1 MTAVLHSRVYP
12 TPPMHGMTPLASTPR
27 PIPPNHAHTHSHP
40 HPNAVASS
48 SNSASFSQSRRTGP
62 APCTPKVNLAE
73 EEDASDYRPGGYH
86 PVHIMDSLSNGRYL
100 VLRKMGWGHF
110 STVWLAKDSE
120 TNQHVAL
127 KIMKSSRRYTETAL
141 DEIKLLQHC
150 RDVNPSH
157 PGHNHVVT
165 FVDSFMHMGV
175 HDQHHVC
182 MTFEPLGENLLSLT
196 QRWVKQNKLT
206 ISQLSREHRQ
216 LVSPPATSTSRRNNI
231 SLASLIDLAVPP
243 AIVKII
249 AKQVL
254 LGVQYLHE
262 ECKLIHTDLKPENVL
277 VALEDVE
284 RVVREE
290 LEIVPTSESIKASTK
305 TMIGV
310 PAGYDRQRSPSSL
323 HFGSNAMNQVYIF
336 SSQPLSSP
344 SRTPVSGSLQNSPM
358 ERLLALRMSALNVN
372 NGNGALASTMSP
384 PPTPAPVVTP
394 TPRPIQAP
402 LSPMPLLPPPSGL
415 EVGSGA
421 ATTATARALATA
433 TMMSSSPSGVS
444 AAELMANARAGT
456 SGGSML
462 STPNL
467 PLVEDTTDD
476 ESSPPSP
483 STPLS
488 QMDDASSYVSKTT
501 MATTPATSF
510 VPPRIMKTAA
520 TEDDE
525 ETQTVMGGDLGVN
538 SRDRT
543 PLAGTASPMPQ
554 PGTGPSLLSR
564 TAPRTLASE
573 PISVIS
579 IAATAV
585 SAVSIS
591 TDSTPKQSDSQS
603 PTVPSMG
610 PILSSLGPPSSTDAS
625 SALINDSCSPP
636 PFHVKIADLGN
647 ATPINKKFTN
657 DIQTRQYRSP
667 EAILGM
673 PVWDEKVDIF
683 SIACLVF
690 ELLTGEYLFNPKSR
704 SGGWTKDDD
713 HVAQMVELMG
723 RKGDDGFTKEMKMEG
738 RYSREI
744 WKSNG
749 TLRNIAKL
757 HSWPLA
763 QVMMD
768 KYDYTREEAD
778 LFASFMNPMLAIDP
792 KKRANARDML
802 DHPWLS
808 S

>member
-1 MTAVLHSRVYP
+1 
-12 TPPMHGMTPLASTPR
+12 MTPLASTPR
-27 PIPPNHAHTHSHP
+27 PIPPNHAHPHSHP
-40 HPNAVASS
+40 HPNALASS
-48 SNSASFSQSRRTGP
+48 SNTASCSQPRRAPP

-150 RDVNPSH
+150 RDANPSH

-175 HDQHHVC
+175 HEQHHVC

-206 ISQLSREHRQ
+206 ISQLTKEHRQ
-216 LVSPPATSTSRRNNI
+216 LISPPCHPNSRQKNI

-290 LEIVPTSESIKASTK
+290 LEIVPTSESIKASTR
-305 TMIGV
+305 TMIGI

-323 HFGSNAMNQVYIF
+323 HFGSTAMNQVYIF

-344 SRTPVSGSLQNSPM
+344 SRTPISGSLQNSPM

-372 NGNGALASTMSP
+372 NGNGALANVVSP
-384 PPTPAPVVTP
+384 GPEPAPTTPAVVVSPAPKPIP
-394 TPRPIQAP
+394 TSTA
-402 LSPMPLLPPPSGL
+402 SPMPILPPPSGL
-415 EVGSGA
+415 GVGSGA

-433 TMMSSSPSGVS
+433 TMMSSSPSGVR

-456 SGGSML
+456 TTTTCL
-462 STPNL
+462 QQTPNL
-467 PLVEDTTDD
+467 PLVEETTDD
-476 ESSPPSP
+476 EAESSPPSP

-488 QMDDASSYVSKTT
+488 QVDDASSYCSKMTL
-501 MATTPATSF
+501 ATTPATSF
-510 VPPRIMKTAA
+510 APPMIVKTGVV
-520 TEDDE
+520 EEEE
-525 ETQTVMGGDLGVN
+525 ETETVVGDTAVN

-543 PLAGTASPMPQ
+543 PLAATTPIAQ
-554 PGTGPSLLSR
+554 PGPSLLSQ
-564 TAPRTLASE
+564 TAPRLMVSETFHVAST
-573 PISVIS
+573 
-579 IAATAV
+579 AACAV
-585 SAVSIS
+585 STVTLSS
-591 TDSTPKQSDSQS
+591 DSTPRQSDSAS
-603 PTVPSMG
+603 PGVAITA
-610 PILSSLGPPSSTDAS
+610 PILNTPIALPSSTTIIPIVD
-625 SALINDSCSPP
+625 DSCSPP
-636 PFHVKIADLGN
+636 TFHVKIADLGN

-673 PVWDEKVDIF
+673 TVWDEKVDVF
-683 SIACLVF
+683 SVACLIF

-713 HVAQMVELMG
+713 HMAQMVELMG
-723 RKGDDGFTKEMKMEG
+723 RKGDDGFTKEMKTEG

-749 TLRNIAKL
+749 TLRNISKL

-763 QVMMD
+763 QVMVD
-768 KYDYTREEAD
+768 KYDYSREEAD

-792 KKRANARDML
+792 KRRANARDML